1 MDKNKNQKPL
11 IKSIKIDGSYMMKIG
26 DTYFKMTPMENKHV
40 TNTLT
45 EMEEVKF
52 EDAVDFMI
60 DNLND
65 RIMSLESK
73 IKALETMVFT
83 LMDKDDD
90 NDDTPL
96 DHLSTPEDD
105 GVNDLIAH
113 CKPRELF

>member
-1 MDKNKNQKPL
+1 MNKKRPL
-11 IKSIKIDGSYMMKIG
+11 VKSIKIDGSFMMKIG
-26 DTYFKMTPMENKHV
+26 DTYFKMTPMENEHV

-65 RIMSLESK
+65 RIASLESK
-73 IKALETMVFT
+73 MKALETMVST
-83 LMDKDDD
+83 LMDEDDD

-96 DHLSTPEDD
+96 DHLSTHKDD

-113 CKPRELF
+113 CKPIELF